1 MTLIKN
7 VLQPADTVLR
17 KNSEDV
23 LVSLRND
30 KPNELMNAYLEIL
43 KSKHSSRSLFRDPSV
58 PLSGLF
64 R

>member
-30 KPNELMNAYLEIL
+30 KPNELMSAYLDIL
-43 KSKHSSRSLFRDPSV
+43 RSKLSSRSLLGDPSIAL
-58 PLSGLF
+58 PGLF